1 MKTKLRTV
9 MAVFGLSLLTT
20 MSAVQAQDG
29 VGYGGAKVELQPMM
43 VPTRNS
49 SGEVR
54 YEVLTLR
61 IVLDAGP
68 RERPACFSIPYVHEK
83 LLTYMYHANL
93 TPADL
98 IGQRQEV
105 LAKNLLKVAID
116 ATDKNFYSAV
126 EIVDEGA
133 QAMKQLD
140 PNARALDPKS
150 QTLSNQC
157 K

>member
-1 MKTKLRTV
+1 MTRNFIFSVLVACAALIGATPTV
-9 MAVFGLSLLTT
+9 I
-20 MSAVQAQDG
+20 AQEG
-29 VGYGGAKVELQPMM
+29 VGYGGAKVQLQPMM

-61 IVLDAGP
+61 VVLDSGP
-68 RERPACFSIPYVHEK
+68 RERPACFSLPYVHEK

-98 IGQRQEV
+98 IGKRQEV
-105 LAKNLLKVAID
+105 LAKNLLNVAIK
-116 ATDKNFYSAV
+116 ATDKNYYSAI
-126 EIVDEGA
+126 EIVDEGD
-133 QAMKQLD
+133 QAKSQ
-140 PNARALDPKS
+140 LDPKS